1 MIVIAS
7 ELLQYE
13 KKYVKYYINIPKIY
27 YEEKNDMDFEKN
39 EMIDKVNHIVFED
52 IETFIDIIED
62 SYSEIGKQNKIVTG
76 LTEYQIA
83 YISKNII
90 SLSMEFSQL
99 SGIEDISYL
108 KGYNYDF
115 KLNKEIYLKD
125 LFKEEI
131 NYLEILEMYILTQVK
146 KLMIDIDIYRE
157 GDLNYLE
164 EYYINLYDDNVFY
177 FTNEFLIIPFSS
189 CEVHEE
195 ILNLIEFKIPFNK
208 IYPYLSKYT
217 IKNIVKK
224 IIL

>member
-62 SYSEIGKQNKIVTG
+62 SYSATGKQNKIVTG

-131 NYLEILEMYILTQVK
+131 NYLEILEKYILTQVK
-146 KLMIDIDIYRE
+146 KLMIDIEIYRE
-157 GDLNYLE
+157 EDLNYLE
-164 EYYINLYDDNVFY
+164 EYDINLYDDNVFY

-208 IYPYLSKYT
+208 IYPYLSKYA